1 MPMRRRRRGGSS
13 GPPNMGILVTIGVV
27 AVLAVIGWF
36 WFRAQQPQEIPEE
49 APSPVAAPEPAPDM
63 PQVPPLDLPELSASD
78 AFVRDQV
85 ARLSSHPR
93 LAAWLV
99 TDRLIERFVLVVV
112 ELAGGSNPSEH
123 VRHMQPQA
131 DFTVRE
137 VDGRLVIAPES
148 FQRYDLLAATFGS
161 LDTPGTVQLYRQLY
175 PLIDEAFQEL
185 GIPDRTFDET
195 LELAIR
201 NVQGVEVP
209 TASPEVVPVEGIYE
223 YRDPALEA
231 RRGGEKLL
239 IRMGPQNARRIQ
251 EKMTELSEALGLGRT
266 PSGP

>member
-1 MPMRRRRRGGSS
+1 VPIGRRRRSGGS
-13 GPPNMGILVTIGVV
+13 GPPKMGVLMTIGVV

-36 WFRAQQPQEIPEE
+36 WFRAQGPGEIPDE
-49 APSPVAAPEPAPDM
+49 APSPVAAPDTSPAVPD
-63 PQVPPLDLPELSASD
+63 VPPLDLPELSASD

-99 TDRLIERFVLVVV
+99 TDRLIERFVLLVV

-123 VRHMQPQA
+123 VRHMQPQEG
-131 DFTVRE
+131 FTVRE

-148 FQRYDLLAATFGS
+148 FRRYDLLAATFAS
-161 LDTPGTVQLYRQLY
+161 LDTPGTVQLYRQLR

-201 NVQGVEVP
+201 NVLAAEVP
-209 TASPEVVPVEGIYE
+209 TASPEVVPVEGVYE
-223 YRDPALEA
+223 FRDPALEA

-251 EKMTELSEALGLGRT
+251 EKLRELSEAPGWPR
-266 PSGP
+266 SGP